1 MIAVTDFRKFV
12 RVIGGELDDQLE
24 LALTA
29 GRAEASAYLG
39 RAADETSPDEVM
51 GVMYLAR
58 SHFDDADAERC
69 RQVGRLLLFQFR
81 VGSGVGG
88 GA

>member
-1 MIAVTDFRKFV
+1 MITLEDFGAFV
-12 RVIGGELDDQLE
+12 RVIGDDLDDQLT

-29 GRAEASAYLG
+29 GRAEAAAYLG
-39 RAADETSPDEVM
+39 RTADETVADEVM

-58 SHFDDADAERC
+58 SHLDDTDADRC
-69 RQVGRLLLFQFR
+69 RQVGRLLLFPFR
-81 VGSGVGG
+81 VAAGIG

>member
-1 MIAVTDFRKFV
+1 MIAIEDFRAFV
-12 RVIGGELDDQLE
+12 RVIGDDLDDQLT

-29 GRAEASAYLG
+29 GRAEAAAYLG
-39 RAADETSPDEVM
+39 RTPDEVLPDEVM

-58 SHFDDADAERC
+58 SHFDDADADRC
-69 RQVGRLLLFQFR
+69 RQVGRLLLFPFR

-88 GA
+88 A

>member
-1 MIAVTDFRKFV
+1 MIALQDFRSFV
-12 RVIGGELDDQLE
+12 RVIGDELDDQLS

-29 GRAEASAYLG
+29 GRAEAAAYLG
-39 RAADETSPDEVM
+39 RAAVETVSDEVM

-58 SHFDDADAERC
+58 SHFDDADADRC
-69 RQVGRLLLFQFR
+69 RQVGRLLLFPFR
-81 VGSGVGG
+81 VGSGLG